1 MSTNLKIGIIQ
12 NAALTADL
20 PNNLRQIVQ
29 GYRECL
35 DHGAD
40 LIIASA
46 YSLCGAN
53 PQALSNRQSFLT
65 QTQAALES
73 LSQELGDTPLI
84 LAAYAPIFEEY
95 DFDLE
100 DTPLIG
106 PAAGILTPYL
116 LEQGEITQLE
126 EMEAIDICDATIC
139 VNINDMLTEVTDNE
153 ADLIIQLS
161 ESPWYAGAVSAEDEH
176 FAWVARENNSV
187 VICAHHVGTADDT
200 IHAGGSAIYNQD
212 GTVMA
217 RLPFFESA
225 NRVIALKSNTRA
237 KAAPEEQEL
246 LCLAL
251 QRGIRDT
258 VRNNGYSGVSL
269 NLDAPNAGVLAALSV
284 EALGRSNVV
293 GMCSTPSAQHIAD
306 TLKITCITH
315 PITELIAQATQCLGE
330 ESGELLPRLNAL
342 LQYTAAEK
350 RGLMHLSSLTRS
362 EIMTGSF
369 TLYGESCGLFAPLG
383 NLYEMDIHLLRQLL
397 SEKFA
402 DLFGTLKEPDDYE
415 TDRIIHEIA
424 DRNIGATALLQ
435 EHTFPLNENKVR
447 MVQRKI
453 IASALKRTQIPMV
466 LHVDR
471 PEERISLPVAHR
483 LND

>member
-1 MSTNLKIGIIQ
+1 MYTHLKIGIIQ

-35 DHGAD
+35 DHGAN

-84 LAAYAPIFEEY
+84 LAAYAPLFEEY
-95 DFDLE
+95 DYDLDE
-100 DTPLIG
+100 PQLIG
-106 PAAGILTPYL
+106 PAVGVLTPYL

-126 EMEAIDICDATIC
+126 EMEAIDICDTTIC
-139 VNINDMLTEVTDNE
+139 VNINDTFTEPDDNE
-153 ADLIIQLS
+153 VELIIQLS
-161 ESPWYAGAVSAEDEH
+161 ETPWHAGAVSAEDEH
-176 FAWVARENNSV
+176 FAWVAQENNAV
-187 VICAHHVGTADDT
+187 VVCTHHVGAADDN
-200 IHAGGSAIYNQD
+200 IHAGGSAVYNQD
-212 GTVMA
+212 GSAMA

-225 NRVIALKSNTRA
+225 NRVISLKSKTRA
-237 KAAPEEQEL
+237 KAAPAEEEL

-269 NLDAPNAGVLAALSV
+269 NLDAPNADLLAALSI

-293 GMCSTPSAQHIAD
+293 GMSSSQEANHIANA
-306 TLKITCITH
+306 LKITSISR
-315 PITELIAQATQCLGE
+315 PLNELIAQATQYLGE
-330 ESGELLPRLNAL
+330 DSDELLPRLNAL

-397 SEKFA
+397 SEKYA

-453 IASALKRTQIPMV
+453 IASALKRTQLPMI
-466 LHVDR
+466 LRVDR